1 MKKTEILMNKLAHL
15 GLSILEISQVST
27 YEFSHECI
35 KPKYDEKAKLCTHI
49 TVMDANSF
57 IVHVKVEYVYEGI
70 AK

>member
-15 GLSILEISQVST
+15 GLSVLEISQVST
-27 YEFSHECI
+27 YEFWHECI

-57 IVHVKVEYVYEGI
+57 IVHVKVEDVYKGI

>member
-27 YEFSHECI
+27 YEFSNECI

-57 IVHVKVEYVYEGI
+57 IVHVKVEDVYEGI

>member
-1 MKKTEILMNKLAHL
+1 MNKLAHL
-15 GLSILEISQVST
+15 GLSVLEISQVST

-35 KPKYDEKAKLCTHI
+35 KPKYDQKAKLCTHI

-57 IVHVKVEYVYEGI
+57 IVHVKVEDVYEGI